1 MTAFGPFLFGAPWAL
16 AALAALP
23 VIWWI
28 LRATP
33 PAPKD
38 IELPSLRILEDAEP
52 KEETPARTP
61 WWVWLIRTLA
71 VSAAILGLSQPVYAP
86 GARTETVEGTGSLL
100 IVLDNGWSSA
110 ARWSELIG
118 AATATLDTGNRDA
131 PVHLLLTAP
140 QQLNADPA
148 DRLSRADAAKRL
160 SSLRPQAWG
169 TDRADALD
177 RLEESGLHPD
187 RIFWAS
193 DGLESEGGRAF
204 AADLAARAPLTVFAA
219 PPRGPAAI
227 TGLKSETDSVSVTLR
242 RVESRGETHAFVSA
256 LTVDGSALA
265 TAEATFPD
273 GEKQA
278 SAAFSIPAAA
288 LARITRFTVTGHQ
301 GAGTVWLWDS
311 SDRSRRVGLVDTGAA
326 AQPLLSDMHYVR
338 KALEPFASIT
348 TGTIETLVAESP
360 DAIILTDVGQILP
373 EDAERLADWIE
384 DGGALIRFAGPRLAA
399 QGDDLLPVPLR
410 RASRALGG
418 ALAWDEP
425 QALAPFPE
433 ASPFAGL
440 NVPGDVRVTQQVL
453 ARPGPELSSHT
464 WARLADGSPLVTA
477 DSRGAGTIILFHIT
491 AGPDWAN
498 LAYSELFPQ
507 LLRRCIAA
515 GRGEAVNDEEGA
527 YSPKLI
533 LDGYGRLQAPGPG
546 AAPLKSGDFADTI
559 PSEAHPPGL
568 YQGPAGTRALNA
580 ARNARPALIEA
591 WPPAARLLGDAEARA
606 MRLAGPL
613 LGFAAALLA
622 LDLFIALYV
631 AGHLPRPGRKSG
643 VAAALLLAGIA
654 LAPSPDASAQEFQY
668 RLMPDGTYRRI
679 TAGPRVVPLPPGK
692 APQADVE
699 AALTM
704 RFGYVKTPDI
714 ALNERARAGL
724 FGLATVLFNRTSV
737 EPGPPDELDLES
749 SPLELYPLIYFAV
762 PEGAAPLS
770 EKAIARLNAYLRSG
784 GALVIDTRDGD
795 NPGSTEIS
803 RLESLLE
810 GLDAPP
816 LQPVPQNHVLTRTF
830 YLLTGFPGRYA
841 DRQLWIEKAG
851 SASAPRG
858 DGVSGLFIGDADWI
872 SAWAVDEKGRDLYSV
887 DGGPDQR
894 EMARRF
900 GINLVMYILTGSYKD
915 DQVHLPALLERLGD
929 GEGDGDGTDGFGPR
943 TPENR
948 PEPRREYEQQYLPNG
963 VPQ

>member
-16 AALAALP
+16 AALVALP

-38 IELPSLRILEDAEP
+38 IELPSLRILEGVEP

-71 VSAAILGLSQPVYAP
+71 VTAAILGLSQPVYAP
-86 GARTETVEGTGSLL
+86 GAKNESADGTGALL
-100 IVLDNGWSSA
+100 IVLDNGWPSA
-110 ARWSELIG
+110 PRWSELID

-140 QQLNADPA
+140 QQLNTDPA
-148 DRLSRADAAKRL
+148 ERLSRTDASKRL
-160 SSLRPQAWG
+160 TSLRPQAWG
-169 TDRADALD
+169 TDRTDALK
-177 RLEESGLHPD
+177 RLDASGLKPA

-193 DGLESEGGRAF
+193 DGLESGTGRSF
-204 AADLAARAPLTVFAA
+204 AANLAGRAPLTVFAA
-219 PPRGPAAI
+219 PPHAPAAI

-242 RVESRGETHAFVSA
+242 RVESRGEERAFVSA
-256 LTVDGSALA
+256 LTLDGSALA
-265 TAEATFPD
+265 TAEAAFTD

-278 SAAFSIPAAA
+278 SADFTIPAAA
-288 LARITRFTVTGHQ
+288 LARIARFSVTGRQ

-338 KALEPFASIT
+338 KALDPFASIT
-348 TGTIETLVAESP
+348 EGTIETLVAESP

-373 EDAERLADWIE
+373 EDAERLANWVE
-384 DGGALIRFAGPRLAA
+384 GGGALIRFAGPRLAA

-410 RASRALGG
+410 RSSRALGG

-433 ASPFAGL
+433 NSPFAGL
-440 NVPGDVRVTQQVL
+440 KVPGDVRITQQVL

-464 WARLADGSPLVTA
+464 WARLTDGSPLVTA
-477 DSRGAGTIILFHIT
+477 ETRGAGTIILFHIT

-498 LAYSELFPQ
+498 LAYSDLFPQ
-507 LLRRCIAA
+507 MLRRCIAA
-515 GRGEAVNDEEGA
+515 GRGEATNDEEGA
-527 YSPKLI
+527 FTPKLV
-533 LDGYGRLQAPGPG
+533 LDGYGRLQSPGPA
-546 AAPLKSGDFADTI
+546 AAPLKAADFGTVE

-580 ARNARPALIEA
+580 ARDARPALIEA
-591 WPPAARLLGDAEARA
+591 WPPSARLLGDAEARA

-613 LGFAAALLA
+613 LGLAALLLA

-631 AGHLPRPGRKSG
+631 AGRLPRPGRKAG
-643 VAAALLLAGIA
+643 TAAALLLAG
-654 LAPSPDASAQEFQY
+654 LVLLPSPDASAQEYQY
-668 RLMPDGTYRRI
+668 QLMPDGTYRRVS
-679 TAGPRVVPLPPGK
+679 AGPTIIPLPDSK
-692 APQADVE
+692 APEADVE

-704 RFGYVKTPDI
+704 RFGYVKTSDI

-724 FGLATVLFNRTSV
+724 FGLSKVLFDRTSV
-737 EPGPPDELDLES
+737 EPAPPDELDLET

-762 PEGAAPLS
+762 PEQAAPLP
-770 EKAIARLNAYLRSG
+770 EHAIARLNAYLRSG
-784 GALVIDTRDGD
+784 GALVIDTRDGGEAG
-795 NPGSTEIS
+795 NTEIS

-816 LQPVPQNHVLTRTF
+816 LQPVPPNHVLMRTF

-872 SAWAVDEKGRDLYSV
+872 SAWAIDEQGRDLYSV
-887 DGGPDQR
+887 DGGQEQR
-894 EMARRF
+894 EMSRRF
-900 GINLVMYILTGSYKD
+900 GVNLVMYILTGSYKD
-915 DQVHLPALLERLGD
+915 DQVHLPALLDRLGD
-929 GEGDGDGTDGFGPR
+929 SIEGDNFSPN
-943 TPENR
+943 PPPIR
-948 PEPRREYEQQYLPNG
+948 PQEA
-963 VPQ
+963 PQ

>member
-1 MTAFGPFLFGAPWAL
+1 MTALGPFLFGAPWAL
-16 AALAALP
+16 AALIALP

-38 IELPSLRILEDAEP
+38 IELPSLRILDDMEP

-71 VSAAILGLSQPVYAP
+71 VTAAILGLSQPVYAP
-86 GARTETVEGTGSLL
+86 GARTDSVEGSGPLL
-100 IVLDNGWSSA
+100 IVMDNGWPSA
-110 ARWSELIG
+110 PRWSELVN
-118 AATATLDTGNRDA
+118 AATATLDTGSRDM

-140 QQLNADPA
+140 QQLNNDPSE
-148 DRLSRADAAKRL
+148 RLTTTDAAKRI
-160 SSLRPQAWG
+160 SSLRPQPWG
-169 TDRADALD
+169 TSREDALA
-177 RLEESGLHPD
+177 RLDAAGLKPA

-193 DGLESEGGRAF
+193 DGLENAGGRAF
-204 AADLAARAPLTVFAA
+204 AADLSARAPLTVFAA
-219 PPRGPAAI
+219 PPHTPAAI
-227 TGLKSETDSVSVTLR
+227 TGLTSETDSVAVTLR
-242 RVESRGETHAFVSA
+242 RVETSGEERAFVSA
-256 LTVDGSALA
+256 FTLDGSALA
-265 TAEATFPD
+265 TAEATFSD
-273 GEKQA
+273 GETDATA
-278 SAAFSIPAAA
+278 SFTIPAAA
-288 LARITRFTVTGHQ
+288 LARIARFTVTGRQ

-311 SDRSRRVGLVDTGAA
+311 SDRSRRVGLVDAGAA

-348 TGTIETLVAESP
+348 EGSVETLVAESP
-360 DAIILTDVGQILP
+360 DAIILADVGQILP
-373 EDAERLADWIE
+373 EDEKRLADWVE
-384 DGGALIRFAGPRLAA
+384 NGGALIRFAGPRLAA

-425 QALAPFPE
+425 QALAPFSE
-433 ASPFAGL
+433 SSPFDGL
-440 NVPGDVRVTQQVL
+440 TVPPDVRITQQVL

-477 DSRGAGTIILFHIT
+477 DARGNGTIILFHIT

-498 LAYSELFPQ
+498 LAYSDLFPQ
-507 LLRRCIAA
+507 MLRRCIAA
-515 GRGEAVNDEEGA
+515 GRGESVNDEEGA
-527 YSPKLI
+527 YTPKLV
-533 LDGYGRLQAPGPG
+533 LDGYGRLQSPGPA
-546 AAPLKSGDFADTI
+546 AAPLKAADFAGI
-559 PSEAHPPGL
+559 APSEAHPPGL

-580 ARNARPALIEA
+580 ARNAKLERIAA

-613 LGFAAALLA
+613 LSLAAVLLA
-622 LDLFIALYV
+622 LDLFVALLV
-631 AGHLPRPGRKSG
+631 AGHLPRPGRRSG
-643 VAAALLLAGIA
+643 MAAVLLLAGM
-654 LAPSPDASAQEFQY
+654 LVVPSPHASAQEYQY
-668 RLMPDGTYRRI
+668 RLMPDGSYRRVP
-679 TAGPRVVPLPPGK
+679 TGPQIIPLPRGD
-692 APQADVE
+692 APQSDVD
-699 AALTM
+699 AALRM
-704 RFGYVKTPDI
+704 RFGYVKTPDF

-724 FGLATVLFNRTSV
+724 FGLSTTLYNRTSV
-737 EPGPPDELDLES
+737 EPEMPDELDLET

-762 PEGAAPLS
+762 PQGAAPLS
-770 EKAIARLNAYLRSG
+770 ERAIARLNAYLRSG

-795 NPGSTEIS
+795 TPGSTEIT
-803 RLESLLE
+803 RLETLLE

-816 LQPVPQNHVLTRTF
+816 LQPVPSNHVLTRSF
-830 YLLTGFPGRYA
+830 YLLADFPGRYA
-841 DRQLWIEKAG
+841 GRQLWIEQAG

-872 SAWAVDEKGRDLYSV
+872 SAWAVDERGRDLYSV
-887 DGGPDQR
+887 DGGEDQR

-900 GINLVMYILTGSYKD
+900 GVNLVMYILTGSYKD

-929 GEGDGDGTDGFGPR
+929 GDASPGGFGPSPPR
-943 TPENR
+943 NNPAR
-948 PEPRREYEQQYLPNG
+948 DEPQFLPNG

>member
-1 MTAFGPFLFGAPWAL
+1 MTALGPFLFGAPWAL
-16 AALAALP
+16 AALIALP

-38 IELPSLRILEDAEP
+38 IELPSLRILDDMEP

-71 VSAAILGLSQPVYAP
+71 VTAAILGLSQPVYAP
-86 GARTETVEGTGSLL
+86 GARTDSVEGSGPLL
-100 IVLDNGWSSA
+100 IVMDNGWPSA
-110 ARWSELIG
+110 PRWSELVN
-118 AATATLDTGNRDA
+118 AATATLDTGSRDM

-140 QQLNADPA
+140 QQLNNDPSE
-148 DRLSRADAAKRL
+148 RLTTTDAAKRI
-160 SSLRPQAWG
+160 SSLRPQPWG
-169 TDRADALD
+169 TSREDALA
-177 RLEESGLHPD
+177 RLDAAGLKPA

-193 DGLESEGGRAF
+193 DGLENAGGRAF
-204 AADLAARAPLTVFAA
+204 AADLSARAPLTVFAA
-219 PPRGPAAI
+219 PPHTPAAI
-227 TGLKSETDSVSVTLR
+227 TGLTSETDSVAVTLR
-242 RVESRGETHAFVSA
+242 RVETSGEERAFVSA
-256 LTVDGSALA
+256 LTLDGSALA
-265 TAEATFPD
+265 TAEATFSD
-273 GEKQA
+273 GETDATA
-278 SAAFSIPAAA
+278 SFTIPAAA
-288 LARITRFTVTGHQ
+288 LARIARFTVTGRQ

-311 SDRSRRVGLVDTGAA
+311 SNRSRRVGLVDAGAA

-348 TGTIETLVAESP
+348 EGSVETLVAESP
-360 DAIILTDVGQILP
+360 DAIILADVGQILP
-373 EDAERLADWIE
+373 EDEKRLADWVE
-384 DGGALIRFAGPRLAA
+384 NGGALIRFAGPRLAA

-425 QALAPFPE
+425 QALAPFSE
-433 ASPFAGL
+433 SSPFDGL
-440 NVPGDVRVTQQVL
+440 TVPPDVRITQQVL

-477 DSRGAGTIILFHIT
+477 DARGNGTIILFHIT

-498 LAYSELFPQ
+498 LAYSDLFPQ
-507 LLRRCIAA
+507 MLRRCIAA
-515 GRGEAVNDEEGA
+515 GRGESVNDEEGA
-527 YSPKLI
+527 YTPKLV
-533 LDGYGRLQAPGPG
+533 LDGYGRLQSPGPA
-546 AAPLKSGDFADTI
+546 AAPLKAADFAGI
-559 PSEAHPPGL
+559 APSEAHPPGL

-580 ARNARPALIEA
+580 ARNAKLERIAA

-613 LGFAAALLA
+613 LSLAAVLLA
-622 LDLFIALYV
+622 LDLFVALLV
-631 AGHLPRPGRKSG
+631 AGHLPRPGRRSG
-643 VAAALLLAGIA
+643 MAAVLLLAGM
-654 LAPSPDASAQEFQY
+654 LVVPSPHASAQEYQY
-668 RLMPDGTYRRI
+668 RLMPDGSYRRVP
-679 TAGPRVVPLPPGK
+679 TGPQIIPLPRGD
-692 APQADVE
+692 APQSDVD
-699 AALTM
+699 AALRM
-704 RFGYVKTPDI
+704 RFGYVKTPDF

-724 FGLATVLFNRTSV
+724 FGLSTTLYNRTSV
-737 EPGPPDELDLES
+737 EPEMPDELDLET

-762 PEGAAPLS
+762 PQGAAPLS
-770 EKAIARLNAYLRSG
+770 ERAIARLNAYLRSG

-795 NPGSTEIS
+795 TPGSTEIT
-803 RLESLLE
+803 RLETLLE

-816 LQPVPQNHVLTRTF
+816 LQPVPSNHVLTRSF
-830 YLLTGFPGRYA
+830 YLLADFPGRYA
-841 DRQLWIEKAG
+841 GRQLWIEQAG

-872 SAWAVDEKGRDLYSV
+872 SAWAVDERGRDLYSV
-887 DGGPDQR
+887 DGGEDQR

-900 GINLVMYILTGSYKD
+900 GVNLVMYILTGSYKD

-929 GEGDGDGTDGFGPR
+929 GDASPGGFGPSPPR
-943 TPENR
+943 NNPAR
-948 PEPRREYEQQYLPNG
+948 DEPQFLPNG

>member
-1 MTAFGPFLFGAPWAL
+1 MTALGPFLFGAPWAL
-16 AALAALP
+16 AALVALP

-38 IELPSLRILEDAEP
+38 IELPSLRILEGMEP

-71 VSAAILGLSQPVYAP
+71 VTAAIFGLSQPVYAP
-86 GARTETVEGTGSLL
+86 GAKTSSADGTGPLL
-100 IVLDNGWSSA
+100 IVIDNGWPSA
-110 ARWSELIG
+110 PRWSELVN
-118 AATATLDTGNRDA
+118 AATATLDTGSRDM
-131 PVHLLLTAP
+131 PVHLLLTAS

-148 DRLSRADAAKRL
+148 ERLSTADAGKRL

-169 TDRADALD
+169 TDRADALT
-177 RLEESGLHPD
+177 RLDASGLKPT

-193 DGLESEGGRAF
+193 DGLESDGGRAF

-219 PPRGPAAI
+219 PPRAPAAI
-227 TGLKSETDSVSVTLR
+227 TGLNAETDSVSVTLR
-242 RVESRGETHAFVSA
+242 RVESRGEERSFVSA
-256 LTVDGSALA
+256 LTLDGSALA
-265 TAEATFPD
+265 TAEVTFAD
-273 GEKQA
+273 GEKEA
-278 SAAFSIPAAA
+278 TADFTIPAAA
-288 LARITRFTVTGHQ
+288 LARITRFAVTGRQ

-311 SDRSRRVGLVDTGAA
+311 SDRSRRVGLVSTGTAT
-326 AQPLLSDMHYVR
+326 QPLLSDMHYVR

-348 TGTIETLVAESP
+348 EGTVETLVAESP

-373 EDAERLADWIE
+373 EDAERLADWV
-384 DGGALIRFAGPRLAA
+384 DGGGALIRFAGPRLAA

-410 RASRALGG
+410 RSSRALGG

-425 QALAPFPE
+425 QALAPFAE
-433 ASPFAGL
+433 NSPFDGL
-440 NVPGDVRVTQQVL
+440 KVPEDVRVTQQVL

-477 DSRGAGTIILFHIT
+477 DARGAGTIILFHIT

-498 LAYSELFPQ
+498 LSYSDLFPQ
-507 LLRRCIAA
+507 MLRRCIAA
-515 GRGEAVNDEEGA
+515 GRGESVNDEEGA
-527 YSPKLI
+527 YTPKLV
-533 LDGYGRLQAPGPG
+533 LDGYGRLQAPGPA
-546 AAPLKSGDFADTI
+546 AAPLKAADFGTLA

-613 LGFAAALLA
+613 LSFAALLLA
-622 LDLFIALYV
+622 LDLFIALLV
-631 AGHLPRPGRKSG
+631 AGHLPRLGRKSG
-643 VAAALLLAGIA
+643 MTAALLLAGLFLV
-654 LAPSPDASAQEFQY
+654 LAPDASAQEYQY
-668 RLMPDGTYRRI
+668 RLMQDGSYRRI
-679 TAGPRVVPLPPGK
+679 AVEPTVIPLPKGK
-692 APQADVE
+692 APQSDVE
-699 AALTM
+699 AALRM
-704 RFGYVKTPDI
+704 RFGYVKTPDV

-724 FGLATVLFNRTSV
+724 FGLSTTLFNRTSV
-737 EPGPPDELDLES
+737 EPALPDELTLET

-762 PEGAAPLS
+762 PQNAAPLS
-770 EKAIARLNAYLRSG
+770 ETAIARLNAYLRSG

-795 NPGSTEIS
+795 TAGSTEIS
-803 RLESLLE
+803 RLEGLLE

-816 LQPVPQNHVLTRTF
+816 LQPVPTNHVLTRSF
-830 YLLTGFPGRYA
+830 YLLTDFPGRYA
-841 DRQLWIEKAG
+841 GRQLWIEQAG

-872 SAWAVDEKGRDLYSV
+872 SAWAIDEHGRDLYAV
-887 DGGPDQR
+887 DGGQDQR

-900 GINLVMYILTGSYKD
+900 GVNLVMYILTGSYKD

-929 GEGDGDGTDGFGPR
+929 GNGDGDSFGPGN
-943 TPENR
+943 PPLKKR
-948 PEPRREYEQQYLPNG
+948 PEYPPDYLPNG

>member
-1 MTAFGPFLFGAPWAL
+1 MTALGPFLFGAPWAL
-16 AALAALP
+16 AALIALP

-38 IELPSLRILEDAEP
+38 VELPSMRILEGMEP

-71 VSAAILGLSQPVYAP
+71 VTAAIVGLSQPVYAP
-86 GARTETVEGTGSLL
+86 GAKTESVEGSGPLL
-100 IVLDNGWSSA
+100 IVIDNGWPSA
-110 ARWSELIG
+110 PRWSELVN
-118 AATATLDTGNRDA
+118 AATATLDTGSRDM

-140 QQLNADPA
+140 QQLNSDPSE
-148 DRLSRADAAKRL
+148 RLSTADAAKRI
-160 SSLRPQAWG
+160 SSLRPQAWN
-169 TDRADALD
+169 TDRADAITRLD
-177 RLEESGLHPD
+177 DSGLKPG

-193 DGLESEGGRAF
+193 DGLENNGGRAF
-204 AADLAARAPLTVFAA
+204 AADLSARAPLTVFAA
-219 PPRGPAAI
+219 PPHTPAAI
-227 TGLKSETDSVSVTLR
+227 TKLNSETDSVSVTLR
-242 RVESRGETHAFVSA
+242 RLEARGEESAYVSA
-256 LTVDGSALA
+256 LTLDGSALA
-265 TAEATFPD
+265 TSEATFPD
-273 GEKQA
+273 GENE
-278 SAAFSIPAAA
+278 AAADFTIPAAA
-288 LARITRFTVTGHQ
+288 LARIARFTVTGRQ

-311 SDRSRRVGLVDTGAA
+311 SDRSRRVGLVDAGAI

-348 TGTIETLVAESP
+348 EGTVETLVAESP

-373 EDAERLADWIE
+373 EDEKRLADWVE
-384 DGGALIRFAGPRLAA
+384 SGGALIRFAGPRLAA

-425 QALAPFPE
+425 QALAPFAE
-433 ASPFAGL
+433 TSPFDGL
-440 NVPGDVRVTQQVL
+440 NVPPDVRITQQVL

-477 DSRGAGTIILFHIT
+477 DARGSGMIILFHIT

-498 LAYSELFPQ
+498 LAYSDLFPQ
-507 LLRRCIAA
+507 MLRRCIAA
-515 GRGEAVNDEEGA
+515 GRGESVNAEEGA
-527 YSPKLI
+527 YSPKLV
-533 LDGYGRLQAPGPG
+533 LDGYGRLQSPGPA
-546 AAPLKSGDFADTI
+546 AAPLKAADFATVE

-568 YQGPAGTRALNA
+568 YQGPGGTRALNA
-580 ARNARPALIEA
+580 ARKATPTLIQT

-613 LGFAAALLA
+613 LTFAAFLLA
-622 LDLFIALYV
+622 LDLFIALLV
-631 AGHLPRPGRKSG
+631 AGHLPRIGRKTG
-643 VAAALLLAGIA
+643 TAAVVLLAA
-654 LAPSPDASAQEFQY
+654 TFLAPSPGANAQEYQY
-668 RLMPDGTYRRI
+668 RLMQDGTYRRI
-679 TAGPRVVPLPPGK
+679 ATGPTIIPLPKGK
-692 APQADVE
+692 APQSDVD
-699 AALTM
+699 AALLM
-704 RFGYVKTPDI
+704 RFGYVKTPDVAI
-714 ALNERARAGL
+714 NERARAGL
-724 FGLATVLFNRTSV
+724 FGLATTLYNRTSV
-737 EPGPPDELDLES
+737 EPEAPDELDLET

-762 PEGAAPLS
+762 PQGAAPLS

-795 NPGSTEIS
+795 TPGSTEIT

-816 LQPVPQNHVLTRTF
+816 LQPVPSGHVLTRSF
-830 YLLTGFPGRYA
+830 YLLDGFPGRYA
-841 DRQLWIEKAG
+841 DRQLWIEQAG

-872 SAWAVDEKGRDLYSV
+872 SAWAIDDRGRDLYSV
-887 DGGPDQR
+887 DGGADQR

-900 GINLVMYILTGSYKD
+900 GVNLVMYILTGSYKD
-915 DQVHLPALLERLGD
+915 DQVHLPALLERLG
-929 GEGDGDGTDGFGPR
+929 EGDADGGAFGPGPR
-943 TPENR
+943 PPNNTRENDV
-948 PEPRREYEQQYLPNG
+948 PQFLPNG